1 MGRTFSKCVYFAVK
15 ICRRKTF
22 SNANVVF
29 PVLENFIPIVK
40 KKTNKNKQRYL
51 GTWVG
56 QVDSGKIKLNK
67 GDNRGNCQRLSM
79 KLGRLETRTYGQ
91 FAGII

>member
-29 PVLENFIPIVK
+29 PVLENFIPIAK
-40 KKTNKNKQRYL
+40 KKNKQTKVPWYL
-51 GTWVG
+51 GWA
-56 QVDSGKIKLNK
+56 
-67 GDNRGNCQRLSM
+67 
-79 KLGRLETRTYGQ
+79 GRLWKNKAKQRR
-91 FAGII
+91 

>member
-15 ICRRKTF
+15 ICECSFSSARKF
-22 SNANVVF
+22 YSNR
-29 PVLENFIPIVK
+29 K
-40 KKTNKNKQRYL
+40 KKKNKQRYL

-67 GDNRGNCQRLSM
+67 TDNRGNCQRLSV

>member
-22 SNANVVF
+22 SKANVVF
-29 PVLENFIPIVK
+29 PVLENFIPIA
-40 KKTNKNKQRYL
+40 KKTNKQRYL

-56 QVDSGKIKLNK
+56 RVDSGKIKLNK
-67 GDNRGNCQRLSM
+67 RDNRGNCQRLSV

>member
-22 SNANVVF
+22 SKANVVF
-29 PVLENFIPIVK
+29 PVLENVIPIAK
-40 KKTNKNKQRYL
+40 KKNKQRYL

-56 QVDSGKIKLNK
+56 RVDSGKIKLNK
-67 GDNRGNCQRLSM
+67 RDNRGNCQRLSV

>member
-22 SNANVVF
+22 SKANVVF
-29 PVLENFIPIVK
+29 PENFIPIAK
-40 KKTNKNKQRYL
+40 KKNKQRYL

-67 GDNRGNCQRLSM
+67 RDNRGNCQRLSM

>member
-22 SNANVVF
+22 SKANVVF
-29 PVLENFIPIVK
+29 PVLENVIPIAK
-40 KKTNKNKQRYL
+40 KKNKQRYL

-67 GDNRGNCQRLSM
+67 TDNRGNCQRLSV

>member
-29 PVLENFIPIVK
+29 PVLENFIPIAK
-40 KKTNKNKQRYL
+40 KKRQTKVPWYLGWAGRLWKNKAKQKR
-51 GTWVG
+51 
-56 QVDSGKIKLNK
+56 
-67 GDNRGNCQRLSM
+67 
-79 KLGRLETRTYGQ
+79 
-91 FAGII
+91 

>member
-22 SNANVVF
+22 SKANVFF
-29 PVLENFIPIVK
+29 PVLENFIPME
-40 KKTNKNKQRYL
+40 KKTKKQRYL

-67 GDNRGNCQRLSM
+67 RDNRGNCQRLSM

>member
-1 MGRTFSKCVYFAVK
+1 MARTFSKCVYFAVK
-15 ICRRKTF
+15 ICRRTTF
-22 SNANVVF
+22 SNTNVVF
-29 PVLENFIPIVK
+29 PVLENFIPIA
-40 KKTNKNKQRYL
+40 KKTKKKQRYL

-67 GDNRGNCQRLSM
+67 RDNRGNCQRLSM